1 MGIETATI
9 DPTAKKHQIPTIA
22 INPSNF
28 NTLDAYEVAVLNELK
43 AYKIDY
49 VICAGYMRILGDTL
63 LNAFSNKMINIH
75 PSLLPKFKGLNAQKQ
90 ALEAGETESGCT
102 VHYITKDLDD
112 GPIILQRK
120 VPVLSTDTVESLSN
134 RILEQEHIA
143 YSDAI
148 QHLIDQQGD

>member
-1 MGIETATI
+1 MWSSLTK
-9 DPTAKKHQIPTIA
+9 DVLQNIP
-22 INPSNF
+22 PCQDVEF
-28 NTLDAYEVAVLNELK
+28 NSAV
-43 AYKIDY
+43 
-49 VICAGYMRILGDTL
+49 R
-63 LNAFSNKMINIH
+63 
-75 PSLLPKFKGLNAQKQ
+75 NAQKQ